1 MRSKNLF
8 IRKWENVAN
17 TNLLKTVVE
26 PEIIENFCSKHQ
38 LQIIKLTKNQMKDVF
53 DDMEPDLIGY
63 RDIDNTLFIGEIT
76 ASGYMGQKG
85 RDFHVG
91 AVKKVFEAFCKFYLI
106 HDDKDNIIIKLSKY
120 MDKIKIDS
128 IKCFFIVPKGSKF
141 INALGY
147 RKRLFEKGIMDL
159 ETIELSSETHE
170 LMLRVL
176 MESKNEKKI
185 LQPSN
190 LQIW

>member
-1 MRSKNLF
+1 MRSKNLA

-38 LQIIKLTKNQMKDVF
+38 LQIIKLSRKQMKDVF

-63 RDIDNTLFIGEIT
+63 HDIDNTLYIGEIT
-76 ASGYMGQKG
+76 TSGYMGQKG
-85 RDFHVG
+85 HDFHVG

-106 HDDKDNIIIKLSKY
+106 HDDEDNTIIKLSKY
-120 MDKIKIDS
+120 MDKIRINT

-147 RKRLFEKGIMDL
+147 RKRLFEKGIM
-159 ETIELSSETHE
+159 EV
-170 LMLRVL
+170 MLRVL
-176 MESKNEKKI
+176 MDSKNENKI
-185 LQPSN
+185 L
-190 LQIW
+190 